1 MEKKTKKAGK
11 KSWMQMDL
19 KDLNLGFL
27 KKVKKLNNSTKIETR
42 KKVVAFDIGSSNIKV
57 VEGMYYKN
65 KLSINKCME
74 IPTPDDCVDD
84 ADIVNNTQLL
94 STVQYMLEENRIS
107 AKDAIC
113 TTNSSQIINRE
124 LVIPK
129 VEEDEMETYVK
140 YQMQQYLS
148 INLDNYIL
156 QVTTLDEEVEGE
168 EGKMK
173 VRVISFP
180 KKIVSAYY
188 KFLNDLNLRPYVL
201 DVTFN
206 SVSKILNM
214 AGYVEKGERENRV
227 VAAIDMG
234 AASIN
239 VNIYNKGIL
248 EFTRMVKSGG
258 NEIDYMLHDKFY
270 CTKNNYVSV
279 ISEKANL
286 QEDTFSD
293 ENKEIKDIVD
303 EWVEKIDKIL
313 HFYKNK
319 NGNIQIDKIY
329 IYGETSRIKGMD
341 RYIETKLNI
350 ATERINNI
358 NNKNIVIKDNDADID
373 TFLNAIGS
381 VIRL

>member
-27 KKVKKLNNSTKIETR
+27 KKEKKLINSTKIETR

-188 KFLNDLNLRPYVL
+188 KFINDLNLRPYVL

-270 CTKNNYVSV
+270 CTKSNYVSV

-303 EWVEKIDKIL
+303 ECVEKIDKIL

-319 NGNIQIDKIY
+319 NGNIPIDKIY

-341 RYIETKLNI
+341 RYIETKLNT
-350 ATERINNI
+350 ATVRINSI
-358 NNKNIVIKDNDADID
+358 DNKNIVIKDNDADID
-373 TFLNAIGS
+373 TFLNVIGS